1 MPALLEHLEL
11 ERTRHLHLRRL
22 EDSRST
28 LHGDAVVV
36 VSLVAG
42 DLRLMHTQ
50 TLCELTLR
58 DTACLSALTGINPL
72 RGGFS

>member
-1 MPALLEHLEL
+1 
-11 ERTRHLHLRRL
+11 
-22 EDSRST
+22 
-28 LHGDAVVV
+28 
-36 VSLVAG
+36 
-42 DLRLMHTQ
+42 MHTQ